1 MNQKMF
7 ENVLIH
13 LKDPSLKMKG
23 SKIEGQRIK
32 VPGCFGSATLSSPGS
47 FSISVSYSSETVLS
61 LSHAKK
67 QYGNCYG
74 IS

>member
-1 MNQKMF
+1 MNQKMY

-13 LKDPSLKMKG
+13 LKDPSLETG
-23 SKIEGQRIK
+23 LELEGQRIK
-32 VPGCFGSATLSSPGS
+32 VPGCFGSAILSSPGS

-67 QYGNCYG
+67 KYGNFYS
-74 IS
+74 IFP